1 MFVKN
6 LYKNNNLRELIMRE
20 GEKDLFQSLFDAC
33 IFQTANVHLLHFCKF
48 AFLFFF
54 SLSHKTFLN

>member
-20 GEKDLFQSLFDAC
+20 REKDLSQSLFDAC
-33 IFQTANVHLLHFCKF
+33 IFQTAKVHLLQFCKF
-48 AFLFFF
+48 VFLL
-54 SLSHKTFLN
+54 SLSLSSIKHF